1 MMKRLFKT
9 AARAVLCLAAALS
22 VSAAAGAP
30 AQAEPLKVVAT
41 IFPAYDWVREIM
53 GSEAENAEVTLLLG
67 SGVDMH
73 SFQPTVA
80 DIMKVGTADVFI
92 YVGGESDA
100 WVEDAL
106 KEAVNKEMVT
116 VDLMEVLADSL
127 KEEEEAGGKEAGGA
141 EYDEHVWLSLR
152 NASVCVA
159 AIADALGRA
168 DEEHADVYAKNA
180 AAYQEKLAALDESYI
195 EMAGSSGKDT
205 ILFGDRFPFR
215 YLTEDYGIRYYAAF
229 DGCSAESEASFETV
243 IFLAN
248 KIDEL
253 GLGTILTIEGSDGK
267 LAGTIRDNT
276 ETKDQDIAA
285 LCSMQNTT
293 LEEAQSGTTY
303 LGVMEQNL
311 EVLRAAMQ

>member
-180 AAYQEKLAALDESYI
+180 AAYQEKLAALDESFT

>member
-1 MMKRLFKT
+1 M
-9 AARAVLCLAAALS
+9 
-22 VSAAAGAP
+22 
-30 AQAEPLKVVAT
+30 
-41 IFPAYDWVREIM
+41 
-53 GSEAENAEVTLLLG
+53 
-67 SGVDMH
+67 
-73 SFQPTVA
+73 
-80 DIMKVGTADVFI
+80 
-92 YVGGESDA
+92 
-100 WVEDAL
+100 
-106 KEAVNKEMVT
+106 
-116 VDLMEVLADSL
+116 
-127 KEEEEAGGKEAGGA
+127 
-141 EYDEHVWLSLR
+141 
-152 NASVCVA
+152 CVA

-180 AAYQEKLAALDESYI
+180 AAYQEKLAALDESFT